1 MSKKVKIEPKEELNI
16 EELKKL
22 STKEIALK
30 GNIDSVILVLAEC
43 DIKKYLKYRIML
55 ITDESELR
63 ELKEM
68 YQYTEWFNEVI
79 NSIKVDRQ
87 HKKII

>member
-1 MSKKVKIEPKEELNI
+1 MGKKSKIEPKKKLKI

-30 GNIDSVILVLAEC
+30 GNINPVTLVLADC
-43 DIKKYLKYRIML
+43 DIKQYLKYRIML
-55 ITDESELR
+55 ITDKSELG

-68 YQYTEWFNEVI
+68 YQTTDWWKEVI
-79 NSIKVDRQ
+79 NSIKGSE
-87 HKKII
+87 

>member
-1 MSKKVKIEPKEELNI
+1 MGKKSKIEPKKKLKI

-30 GNIDSVILVLAEC
+30 GNINPVILVLVDC
-43 DIKKYLKYRIML
+43 DIKQYLKYRIML
-55 ITDESELR
+55 ITDKSELG

-68 YQYTEWFNEVI
+68 YQTTDWWKEVI
-79 NSIKVDRQ
+79 NSIKGRE
-87 HKKII
+87 

>member
-1 MSKKVKIEPKEELNI
+1 MGKKSKIEPKKKLKI

-30 GNIDSVILVLAEC
+30 GNINPVILVLADC
-43 DIKKYLKYRIML
+43 DIKQYLKYRIML
-55 ITDESELR
+55 ITDKSELG

-68 YQYTEWFNEVI
+68 YQTTDCWKEVI
-79 NSIKVDRQ
+79 NSIKGSE
-87 HKKII
+87 

>member
-1 MSKKVKIEPKEELNI
+1 MGKKSKIEPKKKLKI

-30 GNIDSVILVLAEC
+30 GNINPVILVLADC
-43 DIKKYLKYRIML
+43 DIKQYLKYRIML
-55 ITDESELR
+55 ITDKSELG

-68 YQYTEWFNEVI
+68 YQTTDWWKEVI
-79 NSIKVDRQ
+79 NSIKGSE
-87 HKKII
+87 

>member
-1 MSKKVKIEPKEELNI
+1 MGKKSKIEPKKKLKI

-30 GNIDSVILVLAEC
+30 GNINPVILVLADC
-43 DIKKYLKYRIML
+43 DIKQYLKYRIML
-55 ITDESELR
+55 ITDKSELG

-68 YQYTEWFNEVI
+68 YQTTDWWKEVI
-79 NSIKVDRQ
+79 NSIKGRE
-87 HKKII
+87 

>member
-1 MSKKVKIEPKEELNI
+1 MGNKSKIETKKKLKI

-30 GNIDSVILVLAEC
+30 GNINPVILVLADC
-43 DIKKYLKYRIML
+43 DIKQYLKYRIML
-55 ITDESELR
+55 ITDKSELG

-68 YQYTEWFNEVI
+68 YQTTDWWEEVI
-79 NSIKVDRQ
+79 NSIKGSE
-87 HKKII
+87 